1 MSFIKNNIKFLIAM
15 LIVIVL
21 GVFGITYALKIATFN
36 PIGINTTTGNITAS
50 ITYDST
56 NTSTVTSNNKMLP
69 IADTLVTG
77 VDVTDER
84 ILKVKFMVTGSSSNP
99 DNTIYDIS
107 LRNIDMSNALKS
119 EYVKWRLYKNGT
131 LLSDGNFSPTFDTRE
146 NNRLVLTNTQQ
157 DLTTNT
163 DTYVYLMWI
172 SEACTGDLST
182 CDITKNQNKLLG
194 KIFNAQ
200 IKLEASTKT
209 KKTLTRTALSTNSAS
224 MTITNMFT
232 PNKLVENNNVKYRYD
247 TTNNLM
253 EDVDGNIRY
262 YGKSNITTVPA
273 WQSDETVL
281 AFGTYDSEAACLE
294 DFETNYND
302 CSPDVYG
309 YENLGYSDQAKCEAE
324 YDWGTDHNQ
333 ESMTYNEGKQKY
345 CTGTGK
351 HYESVEINNYIYFN
365 CSDYSNQ
372 SSDTCETWRIIG
384 VFDGK
389 VKIMRGS
396 QIGTYAWDNKT
407 TLTGAETNYGK
418 NDWTTARLMKLLN
431 PSDYYETDTN
441 DNGNGQS
448 LYWNAQSGICFSP
461 SSSNATKA
469 CDFTSIGLKNDTTR
483 NLISEETYTIKGFTS
498 STLSY
503 KMFSNIVYDKE
514 RVNGTVYTGRPTAWK
529 GKISLP
535 YVSDYGYATDLNQCQ
550 KSLFDYDISLECAA
564 NNWMKNIITNDGNG
578 WLLTPY
584 SGNTYNV
591 WAMSSSGVYYVSVFD
606 GGLVSG
612 AVGVLPVL
620 YLDSKLV
627 IGSGSGSSSAPY
639 QLTVNG

>member
-36 PIGINTTTGNITAS
+36 PIGINTTAGNITAS

-56 NTSTVTSNNKMLP
+56 NTSTVTSTNKMLP

-182 CDITKNQNKLLG
+182 CDITKNQDKLLG
-194 KIFNAQ
+194 KTFNAQ
-200 IKLEASTKT
+200 IKLEASTKS

-262 YGKSNITTVPA
+262 YGANP
-273 WQSDETVL
+273 
-281 AFGTYDSEAACLE
+281 
-294 DFETNYND
+294 
-302 CSPDVYG
+302 
-309 YENLGYSDQAKCEAE
+309 
-324 YDWGTDHNQ
+324 
-333 ESMTYNEGKQKY
+333 
-345 CTGTGK
+345 
-351 HYESVEINNYIYFN
+351 NNYIYFN

-372 SSDTCETWRIIG
+372 SSSTCETWRIIG
-384 VFDGK
+384 IVDEK
-389 VKIMRGS
+389 MKIIRGS
-396 QIGTYAWDNKT
+396 QIGTYSWDT
-407 TLTGAETNYGK
+407 SDSSTNSGYGV
-418 NDWTTARLMKLLN
+418 NEWSQADLMKLLN
-431 PSDYYETDTN
+431 SGYDSESV
-441 DNGNGQS
+441 GGS
-448 LYWNAQSGICFSP
+448 LYWNAKSGTCYNGSN
-461 SSSNATKA
+461 NATTS
-469 CDFTSIGLKNDTTR
+469 CNFTSTGLKNDTTR
-483 NLISEETYTIKGFTS
+483 NMIAETTYYTRGHNS
-498 STLSY
+498 SSIFVGA
-503 KMFSNIVYDKE
+503 MYDKE
-514 RVNGTVYTGRPTAWK
+514 RVSGTVVSATPTRTLTWTGKVAVAYP
-529 GKISLP
+529 
-535 YVSDYGYATDLNQCQ
+535 SDYGYAADLSLCQ
-550 KSLFDYDISLECAA
+550 KQLGSYNDATCTA
-564 NNWMKNIITNDGNG
+564 NNWMKNIIAPNYG
-578 WLLTPY
+578 WLLTPN
-584 SGNTYNV
+584 SGYAYYAWDVN
-591 WAMSSSGVYYVSVFD
+591 SSGRVNYSDNAYFA
-606 GGLVSG
+606 SG
-612 AVGVLPVL
+612 VAPVL
-620 YLDSKLV
+620 SLISELD
-627 IGSGSGSSSAPY
+627 IGSGSGTSSSPY
-639 QLTVNG
+639 QLSV

>member
-36 PIGINTTTGNITAS
+36 PIGINTTAGNITAS

-99 DNTIYDIS
+99 DNTIYDIA
-107 LRNIDMSNALKS
+107 LRDIDMSNALKS

-182 CDITKNQNKLLG
+182 CDITKNQDKLLG

-200 IKLEASTKT
+200 IKLETSTKS

-232 PNKLVENNNVKYRYD
+232 PNKLVKNNNVKYRYD

-262 YGKSNITTVPA
+262 YGKSNTTTVPA
-273 WQSDETVL
+273 WQSTATETL
-281 AFGTYDSEAACLE
+281 FGTYGSESACLE
-294 DFETNYND
+294 DFETNYNT
-302 CSPDVYG
+302 CSPDVGG
-309 YENLGYSDQAKCEAE
+309 YANYGYSDQATCEAE
-324 YDWGTDHNQ
+324 YDWGSDIVE

-345 CTGTGK
+345 CTGIGQ
-351 HYESVEINNYIYFN
+351 HYEPVEINNYIYFN
-365 CSDYSNQ
+365 CSDYNNQ
-372 SSDTCETWRIIG
+372 SSSTCETWRIIG

-396 QIGTYAWDNKT
+396 QIGTYSWDT
-407 TLTGAETNYGK
+407 SDSSTNSGYGV
-418 NDWTTARLMKLLN
+418 NEWSQADLMKLLN
-431 PSDYYETDTN
+431 SGYDSESV
-441 DNGNGQS
+441 GGS
-448 LYWNAQSGICFSP
+448 LYWNAGKGNCFSEQN
-461 SSSNATKA
+461 NATKS
-469 CDFTSIGLKNDTTR
+469 CDFTSIGLKNDITR
-483 NLISEETYTIKGFTS
+483 NMIAETTYYTRGHNS
-498 STLSY
+498 SSIFVDA
-503 KMFSNIVYDKE
+503 MYDKE
-514 RVNGTVYTGRPTAWK
+514 RVSGTVVNATPPRALTWTGKVA
-529 GKISLP
+529 IP
-535 YVSDYGYATDLNQCQ
+535 YPSDYGYAADLSLCQ
-550 KSLFDYDISLECAA
+550 KQLSAYNDAA
-564 NNWMKNIITNDGNG
+564 CTENNWMKSILAPIDG
-578 WLLTPY
+578 WLLTPKSGIASTAWIVHS
-584 SGNTYNV
+584 SGNVYN
-591 WAMSSSGVYYVSVFD
+591 GVKASYAD
-606 GGLVSG
+606 GV
-612 AVGVLPVL
+612 APVL

-627 IGSGSGSSSAPY
+627 IGSGSGSSSTPY
-639 QLTVNG
+639 QLTVNW

>member
-1 MSFIKNNIKFLIAM
+1 MSFIKSNIKFLIAM

-36 PIGINTTTGNITAS
+36 PIGINTTAGNITAS

-84 ILKVKFMVTGSSSNP
+84 ILKIKFMVTGSSSNP

-131 LLSDGNFSPTFDTRE
+131 LLSEGNFSPSFDTIE

-182 CDITKNQNKLLG
+182 CDITKNQDKLLG
-194 KIFNAQ
+194 KTFNAQ
-200 IKLEASTKT
+200 IKLEASTKS
-209 KKTLTRTALSTNSAS
+209 KKTLTRTAVPTNSAS
-224 MTITNMFT
+224 NKITNKFT

-262 YGKSNITTVPA
+262 YGKSNTTTVPA
-273 WQSDETVL
+273 WQSDATKTIFEIS
-281 AFGTYDSEAACLE
+281 ADSEAACLE
-294 DFETNYND
+294 DFETNYNI
-302 CSPDVYG
+302 CSPDVDG
-309 YENLGYSDQAKCEAE
+309 YENYGYSDQATCEAE
-324 YDWGTDHNQ
+324 YDWGSDMIGEQ
-333 ESMTYNEGKQKY
+333 MTYNEVKQKY

-351 HYESVEINNYIYFN
+351 RYEPVEINNYIYFN

-372 SSDTCETWRIIG
+372 SSSTCETWRIIG

-389 VKIMRGS
+389 VKIMRNEI
-396 QIGTYAWDNKT
+396 IGKYSWDNKNT
-407 TLTGAETNYGK
+407 STGAETANGK

-431 PSDYYETDTN
+431 PSDYYKTDTN

-448 LYWNAQSGICFSP
+448 LYWNAQSGNCFVGEN
-461 SSSNATKA
+461 NATES
-469 CDFTSIGLKNDTTR
+469 CNFTSTGLKNDTTR
-483 NLISEETYTIKGFTS
+483 NLISEETYTIKGHNTPNV
-498 STLSY
+498 
-503 KMFSNIVYDKE
+503 FSNIMYDKE
-514 RVNGTVYTGRPTAWK
+514 RASGTVYTGRPTAWK

-535 YVSDYGYATDLNQCQ
+535 YASDYGYATDLNQCQ
-550 KSLFDYDISLECAA
+550 KTLENYYNPECAA
-564 NNWMKNIITNDGNG
+564 NNWMKNIITNNETNYG
-578 WLLTPY
+578 WLLTPNSNGPGIAWY
-584 SGNTYNV
+584 VYPSGFVNIYN
-591 WAMSSSGVYYVSVFD
+591 AIDASYALGV
-606 GGLVSG
+606 
-612 AVGVLPVL
+612 APVL

>member
-131 LLSDGNFSPTFDTRE
+131 LLSEGNFSPAFDTRE

-182 CDITKNQNKLLG
+182 CDITKNQDKLLG

-209 KKTLTRTALSTNSAS
+209 KKTLTRTALSINSAS

-232 PNKLVENNNVKYRYD
+232 PNKLVENGNSKYRYD

-262 YGKSNITTVPA
+262 YGKSYSTTVPA
-273 WQSDETVL
+273 WQSDATKE
-281 AFGTYDSEAACLE
+281 FGTYDSESACLE
-294 DFETNYND
+294 DFETNYNI
-302 CSPDVYG
+302 CSPNVDG
-309 YENLGYSDQAKCEAE
+309 YENYGYSDQATCEAE
-324 YDWGTDHNQ
+324 YDWGSDMVG

-351 HYESVEINNYIYFN
+351 HYEPVEINNYIYFN

-372 SSDTCETWRIIG
+372 SSSTCELWRIIG

-389 VKIMRGS
+389 VKIIRASIIGS
-396 QIGTYAWDNKT
+396 YSWDNKNAS
-407 TLTGAETNYGK
+407 TGAETVYGK

-431 PSDYYETDTN
+431 PSNYYTIDSN

-448 LYWNAQSGICFSP
+448 LYWNAKSGTCFSGQN
-461 SSSNATKA
+461 NATTS
-469 CDFTSIGLKNDTTR
+469 CNFTSTGLKNDITR
-483 NLISEETYTIKGFTS
+483 NIIAETTYYTRGHDTAGI
-498 STLSY
+498 Y
-503 KMFSNIVYDKE
+503 VDAMYDKE
-514 RVNGTVYTGRPTAWK
+514 RVSGTVKTGRPTTWK

-550 KSLFDYDISLECAA
+550 KTLVFYEDPECAA
-564 NNWMKNIITNDGNG
+564 NNWMKNILAPNAG

-584 SGNTYNV
+584 SGYAGFAWNV
-591 WAMSSSGVYYVSVFD
+591 VSSGLVYDNDYAYSANGVS
-606 GGLVSG
+606 
-612 AVGVLPVL
+612 PVL

>member
-131 LLSDGNFSPTFDTRE
+131 LLSEGNFSPTFDTRE

-182 CDITKNQNKLLG
+182 CDITKNQDKLLG

-200 IKLEASTKT
+200 IKLEASTKS
-209 KKTLTRTALSTNSAS
+209 KKALTRTALSTNSAS
-224 MTITNMFT
+224 MTITNKFS

-262 YGKSNITTVPA
+262 YGKSNTTIGPA
-273 WQSDETVL
+273 WQSDATETL
-281 AFGTYDSEAACLE
+281 FGTYDSESACLE
-294 DFETNYND
+294 DFETNYNT
-302 CSPDVYG
+302 CSPDVDG
-309 YENLGYSDQAKCEAE
+309 YANYGYSDQATCEAE
-324 YDWGTDHNQ
+324 YDWGSDMVE

-345 CTGTGK
+345 CTGIGQ
-351 HYESVEINNYIYFN
+351 HYEPVEINNYIYFN

-372 SSDTCETWRIIG
+372 SSSTCETWRIIG

-396 QIGTYAWDNKT
+396 SIGRYSWDSSASDVNS
-407 TLTGAETNYGK
+407 GYGV
-418 NDWTTARLMKLLN
+418 NEWSQADLMKLLN
-431 PSDYYETDTN
+431 SGYDSESV
-441 DNGNGQS
+441 GGS
-448 LYWNAQSGICFSP
+448 LYWNAKSGTCYNNMKNTTTSC
-461 SSSNATKA
+461 N
-469 CDFTSIGLKNDTTR
+469 FTSTGLKNDITR
-483 NLISEETYTIKGFTS
+483 NLIAETTYYTRGHNSESIFVDA
-498 STLSY
+498 
-503 KMFSNIVYDKE
+503 MYDKE
-514 RVNGTVYTGRPTAWK
+514 RVSGTVVDTTSPRTLTWTGKVA
-529 GKISLP
+529 IP
-535 YVSDYGYATDLNQCQ
+535 YPSDYGYAADLSLCQ
-550 KSLFDYDISLECAA
+550 QTLIKYNDSTCTA
-564 NNWMKNIITNDGNG
+564 NNWMKSILAPNYG
-578 WLLTPY
+578 WLLTPA
-584 SGNTYNV
+584 SGNAYFAWRV
-591 WAMSSSGVYYVSVFD
+591 DLSGGIYGNGSAYFARVV
-606 GGLVSG
+606 
-612 AVGVLPVL
+612 APVL

-639 QLTVNG
+639 QLTVNW

>member
-182 CDITKNQNKLLG
+182 CDITKNQDKLLG
-194 KIFNAQ
+194 KTFNAQ
-200 IKLEASTKT
+200 IKLEASTKS
-209 KKTLTRTALSTNSAS
+209 KKTLTRTAAPTNSAS
-224 MTITNMFT
+224 MTITNKFT

-262 YGKSNITTVPA
+262 YGA
-273 WQSDETVL
+273 
-281 AFGTYDSEAACLE
+281 
-294 DFETNYND
+294 
-302 CSPDVYG
+302 SPD
-309 YENLGYSDQAKCEAE
+309 
-324 YDWGTDHNQ
+324 
-333 ESMTYNEGKQKY
+333 
-345 CTGTGK
+345 
-351 HYESVEINNYIYFN
+351 NYIYFN

-396 QIGTYAWDNKT
+396 SLGRYSWDSSDSTINE
-407 TLTGAETNYGK
+407 GRGVNEWSQA
-418 NDWTTARLMKLLN
+418 DLMKLLN
-431 PSDYYETDTN
+431 SGYDSESV
-441 DNGNGQS
+441 GGS
-448 LYWNAQSGICFSP
+448 LYWNAKSGTCY
-461 SSSNATKA
+461 SSLSNSTKT
-469 CDFTSIGLKNDTTR
+469 CDFTSTGLKNDATR
-483 NLISEETYTIKGFTS
+483 NLIAETTYYTRGHDS
-498 STLSY
+498 SSIFVDT
-503 KMFSNIVYDKE
+503 MYDKE
-514 RVNGTVYTGRPTAWK
+514 RVSGTVITEVIPTRTLTWT
-529 GKISLP
+529 GKIAVAYP
-535 YVSDYGYATDLNQCQ
+535 SDYGYAADLSLCQ
-550 KSLFDYDISLECAA
+550 KQLNSYNDATCTA
-564 NNWMKNIITNDGNG
+564 NNWMYNIITNNGAKTG
-578 WLLTPY
+578 WLLTPSSVLAYVAWYVNPLGNVNPYRAY
-584 SGNTYNV
+584 SAYEV
-591 WAMSSSGVYYVSVFD
+591 V
-606 GGLVSG
+606 
-612 AVGVLPVL
+612 PVL
-620 YLDSKLV
+620 SLNSELG
-627 IGSGSGSSSAPY
+627 IGSGSGTSSSPY
-639 QLTVNG
+639 QLSV

>member
-69 IADTLVTG
+69 ITDTLVTG
-77 VDVTDER
+77 ADVTDER

-99 DNTIYDIS
+99 DNTIYDIA
-107 LRNIDMSNALKS
+107 LRDIDMSNALKS

-131 LLSDGNFSPTFDTRE
+131 LLSEGNFSPTFDTRE

-182 CDITKNQNKLLG
+182 CDITKNQDKLLG

-224 MTITNMFT
+224 MTITNKFT

-262 YGKSNITTVPA
+262 YGANP
-273 WQSDETVL
+273 
-281 AFGTYDSEAACLE
+281 
-294 DFETNYND
+294 
-302 CSPDVYG
+302 
-309 YENLGYSDQAKCEAE
+309 
-324 YDWGTDHNQ
+324 
-333 ESMTYNEGKQKY
+333 
-345 CTGTGK
+345 
-351 HYESVEINNYIYFN
+351 NNYIYFN

-372 SSDTCETWRIIG
+372 TSSTCETWRIIG

-396 QIGTYAWDNKT
+396 QIGKYSWDT
-407 TLTGAETNYGK
+407 SDSSTNSGSGV
-418 NDWTTARLMKLLN
+418 NEWSQADLMKLLN
-431 PSDYYETDTN
+431 SGYDSESV
-441 DNGNGQS
+441 GGS
-448 LYWNAQSGICFSP
+448 LYWNAKRGTCYNGGN
-461 SSSNATKA
+461 NATTS
-469 CDFTSIGLKNDTTR
+469 CDFTSTGLKNDTTR
-483 NLISEETYTIKGFTS
+483 NMIAETTYYTRGHNNS
-498 STLSY
+498 SIFVGA
-503 KMFSNIVYDKE
+503 MYDKE
-514 RVNGTVYTGRPTAWK
+514 RVSGTVVSATPTRTLTWTGKVAVAYP
-529 GKISLP
+529 
-535 YVSDYGYATDLNQCQ
+535 SDYGYAADLSLCQ
-550 KSLFDYDISLECAA
+550 KQLGSYNDATCTA
-564 NNWMKNIITNDGNG
+564 NNWMKNIIVPNYG
-578 WLLTPY
+578 WLLTPN
-584 SGNTYNV
+584 SGRANDAWFVN
-591 WAMSSSGVYYVSVFD
+591 SSGSVDNNYGNAYYA
-606 GGLVSG
+606 GGV
-612 AVGVLPVL
+612 APVL
-620 YLDSKLV
+620 SLTSELD
-627 IGSGSGSSSAPY
+627 IGSGSGTSSSPY
-639 QLTVNG
+639 QLSV

>member
-131 LLSDGNFSPTFDTRE
+131 LLSEGNFSPTFDTRE

-182 CDITKNQNKLLG
+182 CDITKNQDKLLG

-200 IKLEASTKT
+200 IKLEASTKS

-232 PNKLVENNNVKYRYD
+232 PNKLVENGNSKYRYD

-262 YGKSNITTVPA
+262 YGKSNTTIVPA

-294 DFETNYND
+294 DFEINYNT
-302 CSPDVYG
+302 CSPDVDG
-309 YENLGYSDQAKCEAE
+309 YENYGYSDQATCEAE
-324 YDWGTDHNQ
+324 YDWGSDWTVG
-333 ESMTYNEGKQKY
+333 SMTYNEGKQKY
-345 CTGTGK
+345 CTGTGNRA
-351 HYESVEINNYIYFN
+351 EPAEINNYIYFN

-372 SSDTCETWRIIG
+372 SSSTCELWRIIG

-396 QIGTYAWDNKT
+396 QIGTYSWDTSDSGTNS
-407 TLTGAETNYGK
+407 GAGVNEWSQA
-418 NDWTTARLMKLLN
+418 DLMKLLN
-431 PSDYYETDTN
+431 SGYDSEN
-441 DNGNGQS
+441 VGGS
-448 LYWNAQSGICFSP
+448 LYWNAKSGTCYNNGN
-461 SSSNATKA
+461 NATKS
-469 CDFTSIGLKNDTTR
+469 CDFTSTGLKNDTTR
-483 NLISEETYTIKGFTS
+483 NLIAETTYYTRGHNSVTIFVDD
-498 STLSY
+498 
-503 KMFSNIVYDKE
+503 MYDKE
-514 RVNGTVYTGRPTAWK
+514 RVSGTVYDSTRTTTWTGKVA
-529 GKISLP
+529 IP
-535 YVSDYGYATDLNQCQ
+535 YPSDYGYAADLSLCQ
-550 KSLFDYDISLECAA
+550 KQLSAYYDATCTV
-564 NNWMKNIITNDGNG
+564 NNWMKNIVANNGGIFG
-578 WLLTPY
+578 WLLTPTSDY
-584 SGNTYNV
+584 ANTAWYVHSPGRVNGNV
-591 WAMSSSGVYYVSVFD
+591 VSSAFGV
-606 GGLVSG
+606 
-612 AVGVLPVL
+612 APVL

>member
-131 LLSDGNFSPTFDTRE
+131 LLSEGNFSPAFDIKE

-182 CDITKNQNKLLG
+182 CDITKNQDKLLG

-209 KKTLTRTALSTNSAS
+209 KKALTRTAISTSTAS
-224 MTITNMFT
+224 MTITNKFS
-232 PNKLVENNNVKYRYD
+232 PDKLVENGNTKYRYD

-262 YGKSNITTVPA
+262 YGA
-273 WQSDETVL
+273 
-281 AFGTYDSEAACLE
+281 
-294 DFETNYND
+294 
-302 CSPDVYG
+302 SP
-309 YENLGYSDQAKCEAE
+309 
-324 YDWGTDHNQ
+324 
-333 ESMTYNEGKQKY
+333 
-345 CTGTGK
+345 
-351 HYESVEINNYIYFN
+351 NNYIYFN

-372 SSDTCETWRIIG
+372 SSSTCETWRIIG
-384 VFDGK
+384 VFDGN

-396 QIGTYAWDNKT
+396 QIGTYSWDTSDSSINS
-407 TLTGAETNYGK
+407 GYGV
-418 NDWTTARLMKLLN
+418 NEWSQADLMKLLN
-431 PSDYYETDTN
+431 SGYEN
-441 DNGNGQS
+441 ESVGGS
-448 LYWNAQSGICFSP
+448 LYWNAKSGTCYNGQN
-461 SSSNATKA
+461 NATTS
-469 CDFTSIGLKNDTTR
+469 CNFTSTGLKNDTTR
-483 NLISEETYTIKGFTS
+483 NLIEETTYYTRGYNS
-498 STLSY
+498 SGIY
-503 KMFSNIVYDKE
+503 VGAMYDKE
-514 RVNGTVYTGRPTAWK
+514 RVSGTVITGVTPTRTLTWT
-529 GKISLP
+529 GKVAILYP
-535 YVSDYGYATDLNQCQ
+535 SDYGYAADLSLCQ
-550 KSLFDYDISLECAA
+550 QTLINYNNSTCTA
-564 NNWMKNIITNDGNG
+564 NNWMKNIVTNNGANYG

-584 SGNTYNV
+584 SGIAYYAWIV
-591 WAMSSSGVYYVSVFD
+591 YSSGLVNYRNLASYA
-606 GGLVSG
+606 GGV
-612 AVGVLPVL
+612 VPVL
-620 YLDSKLV
+620 SLTSELD
-627 IGSGSGSSSAPY
+627 IGSGTGTSSSPY
-639 QLTVNG
+639 QLSV

>member
-131 LLSDGNFSPTFDTRE
+131 LLSEGNFSPAFDIKE

-172 SEACTGDLST
+172 SEACTGDLSI
-182 CDITKNQNKLLG
+182 CDITKDQDKLLG

-200 IKLEASTKT
+200 IKLEASTKS
-209 KKTLTRTALSTNSAS
+209 KKTLTRTAISTNSAS
-224 MTITNMFT
+224 MTITNKFT
-232 PNKLVENNNVKYRYD
+232 PNKLVENGNLKYRYD

-262 YGKSNITTVPA
+262 YGKSNTTIGPA
-273 WQSDETVL
+273 WQSDATKTLFE
-281 AFGTYDSEAACLE
+281 TYDSESACLE
-294 DFETNYND
+294 DFETNYNI
-302 CSPDVYG
+302 CSPDVDG
-309 YENLGYSDQAKCEAE
+309 YENYGYSDQATCEAE
-324 YDWGTDHNQ
+324 YDWGSDAIE

-345 CTGTGK
+345 CTGTGN
-351 HYESVEINNYIYFN
+351 HAEPAEINNYIYFN

-372 SSDTCETWRIIG
+372 SSSTCETWRIIG

-396 QIGTYAWDNKT
+396 IIGTYSWDNKNT
-407 TLTGAETNYGK
+407 STGAESANGK

-431 PSDYYETDTN
+431 PSDYYKTDTN

-448 LYWNAQSGICFSP
+448 LYWNAQSGTCFAGSG
-461 SSSNATKA
+461 NATKT
-469 CDFTSIGLKNDTTR
+469 CNFTSTGLKNDTTR
-483 NLISEETYTIKGFTS
+483 NLISEETYTIKGHSTS
-498 STLSY
+498 NV
-503 KMFSNIVYDKE
+503 FSNIMYDKE
-514 RVNGTVYTGRPTAWK
+514 RASGTVYTGRPIAWK
-529 GKISLP
+529 GRISLP
-535 YVSDYGYATDLNQCQ
+535 YASDYGYATDLNQCQ
-550 KSLFDYDISLECAA
+550 KTLYSYENPECAA
-564 NNWMKNIITNDGNG
+564 NNWMKNILGTSSYG
-578 WLLTPY
+578 WLLTPG
-584 SGNTYNV
+584 SGDASYAWV
-591 WAMSSSGVYYVSVFD
+591 VDSSGYVYGNGAY
-606 GGLVSG
+606 GASG
-612 AVGVLPVL
+612 VAPVL

>member
-99 DNTIYDIS
+99 DNTIYDIA
-107 LRNIDMSNALKS
+107 LRDIDMSNALKS

-131 LLSDGNFSPTFDTRE
+131 LLSEGNFSPTFDTRE
-146 NNRLVLTNTQQ
+146 NNRLILTNTQQ

-182 CDITKNQNKLLG
+182 CDITKNQDKLLG

-200 IKLEASTKT
+200 IKLEANTKA

-224 MTITNMFT
+224 MTITNKFT
-232 PNKLVENNNVKYRYD
+232 PNKLVENNSVKYRYD

-262 YGKSNITTVPA
+262 YGA
-273 WQSDETVL
+273 
-281 AFGTYDSEAACLE
+281 
-294 DFETNYND
+294 
-302 CSPDVYG
+302 SPD
-309 YENLGYSDQAKCEAE
+309 
-324 YDWGTDHNQ
+324 
-333 ESMTYNEGKQKY
+333 
-345 CTGTGK
+345 
-351 HYESVEINNYIYFN
+351 NYIYFN

-372 SSDTCETWRIIG
+372 TSSTCETWRIIG

-396 QIGTYAWDNKT
+396 QIGTYSWDNKNAS
-407 TLTGAETNYGK
+407 TGAETAYGK

-431 PSDYYETDTN
+431 PNDYYTIDSN
-441 DNGNGQS
+441 DSGNGQS
-448 LYWNAQSGICFSP
+448 LYWNAQSGTCFSGQN
-461 SSSNATKA
+461 NATTS
-469 CDFTSIGLKNDTTR
+469 CDFTSTGLKNDTTR
-483 NLISEETYTIKGFTS
+483 NLIAETTYYTRGYGNS
-498 STLSY
+498 
-503 KMFSNIVYDKE
+503 MNIYVDVMYDKE
-514 RVNGTVYTGRPTAWK
+514 RVSGTIYTGGSTSWI
-529 GKISLP
+529 GKVAVAYP
-535 YVSDYGYATDLNQCQ
+535 SDYGYAVDLSLCQ
-550 KSLFDYDISLECAA
+550 KKLFFYNDATCTA
-564 NNWMKNIITNDGNG
+564 NNWMRNIVTNNGTKSG
-578 WLLTPY
+578 WLLTPR
-584 SGNTYNV
+584 SGDADYA
-591 WAMSSSGVYYVSVFD
+591 W
-606 GGLVSG
+606 
-612 AVGVLPVL
+612 GVLTTGHVRGNIYAYLAQGVVPVL
-620 YLDSKLV
+620 SLISELD
-627 IGSGSGSSSAPY
+627 IGSGTGTSSSPY
-639 QLTVNG
+639 QLLTN

>member
-36 PIGINTTTGNITAS
+36 PIGINTTAGNITAS

-131 LLSDGNFSPTFDTRE
+131 LLSEGNFSPTFDTRE

-182 CDITKNQNKLLG
+182 CDITKNQDKLLG
-194 KIFNAQ
+194 KTFNAQ
-200 IKLEASTKT
+200 IKLEASTKS
-209 KKTLTRTALSTNSAS
+209 KKALTRTALSTNSAS
-224 MTITNMFT
+224 MTITNKFT
-232 PNKLVENNNVKYRYD
+232 PNKLVENGNSKYRYD

-262 YGKSNITTVPA
+262 YGA
-273 WQSDETVL
+273 
-281 AFGTYDSEAACLE
+281 
-294 DFETNYND
+294 
-302 CSPDVYG
+302 SP
-309 YENLGYSDQAKCEAE
+309 
-324 YDWGTDHNQ
+324 
-333 ESMTYNEGKQKY
+333 
-345 CTGTGK
+345 
-351 HYESVEINNYIYFN
+351 NNYIYFN

-372 SSDTCETWRIIG
+372 TSSTCETWRIIG

-396 QIGTYAWDNKT
+396 VIGSYSWDSSASSTNSG
-407 TLTGAETNYGK
+407 TGVNEWSQA
-418 NDWTTARLMKLLN
+418 DLMKLLN
-431 PSDYYETDTN
+431 SGYDSESV
-441 DNGNGQS
+441 GGS
-448 LYWNAQSGICFSP
+448 LYWNAKSGTCY
-461 SSSNATKA
+461 SNNNNKTKA
-469 CDFTSIGLKNDTTR
+469 CDFTSTGLKNDTTR
-483 NLISEETYTIKGFTS
+483 NMIAETTYYTRGYDNNQIFVDA
-498 STLSY
+498 
-503 KMFSNIVYDKE
+503 MYDKE
-514 RVNGTVYTGRPTAWK
+514 RVSGAVISPTRTLTWTGKVA
-529 GKISLP
+529 IP
-535 YVSDYGYATDLNQCQ
+535 YPSDYGYAADLSLCQ
-550 KSLFDYDISLECAA
+550 KQLGYYYDATCTA
-564 NNWMKNIITNDGNG
+564 NNWMLNIVTNNGGNLG
-578 WLLTPY
+578 WLLTPNSNGPGIAWY
-584 SGNTYNV
+584 V
-591 WAMSSSGVYYVSVFD
+591 DSSGRVDTSDFAYLAFGVS
-606 GGLVSG
+606 
-612 AVGVLPVL
+612 PVL

>member
-1 MSFIKNNIKFLIAM
+1 MNFIKNNIKFLIAM

-36 PIGINTTTGNITAS
+36 PIGINTTAGNITAS

-77 VDVTDER
+77 IDVTDER
-84 ILKVKFMVTGSSSNP
+84 VLKVKFMVTGSSSNP
-99 DNTIYDIS
+99 DNTIYDIA
-107 LRNIDMSNALKS
+107 LRDIDMSNALKS

-131 LLSDGNFSPTFDTRE
+131 LLSEGNFSPSFDTIE

-182 CDITKNQNKLLG
+182 CDITKNQDKLLG

-200 IKLEASTKT
+200 IKLEASTKS
-209 KKTLTRTALSTNSAS
+209 KKTLTRTAVPTNSAS
-224 MTITNMFT
+224 NKITNKFT

-262 YGKSNITTVPA
+262 YGA
-273 WQSDETVL
+273 
-281 AFGTYDSEAACLE
+281 
-294 DFETNYND
+294 
-302 CSPDVYG
+302 SP
-309 YENLGYSDQAKCEAE
+309 
-324 YDWGTDHNQ
+324 
-333 ESMTYNEGKQKY
+333 
-345 CTGTGK
+345 
-351 HYESVEINNYIYFN
+351 NNYIYFN

-372 SSDTCETWRIIG
+372 SDSTCEKWRIIG

-389 VKIMRGS
+389 VKIMRNEI
-396 QIGTYAWDNKT
+396 IGKYSWDNKDNT
-407 TLTGAETNYGK
+407 TGAETIGGK

-431 PSDYYETDTN
+431 PSDYYEVDSN

-448 LYWNAQSGICFSP
+448 LYWNSQSGTCFAGQN
-461 SSSNATKA
+461 NATEA
-469 CDFTSIGLKNDTTR
+469 CDFTSTGIKNDDTR
-483 NLISEETYTIKGFTS
+483 NMISESMWYLRGWNSESVYSDQIYEYERTKGS
-498 STLSY
+498 
-503 KMFSNIVYDKE
+503 VYS
-514 RVNGTVYTGRPTAWK
+514 GRPTSWK
-529 GKISLP
+529 GKIALAYP
-535 YVSDYGYATDLNQCQ
+535 SDYGYAADLNLCNQT
-550 KSLFDYDISLECAA
+550 LANYDNSTCTA
-564 NNWMKNIITNDGNG
+564 NNWMKNIITNKDSSFG
-578 WLLTPY
+578 WLLTINSKSKVSAWFVIINGMVSPSASPQSPSMLY
-584 SGNTYNV
+584 ASF
-591 WAMSSSGVYYVSVFD
+591 GVT
-606 GGLVSG
+606 
-612 AVGVLPVL
+612 PVL
-620 YLDSKLV
+620 SLSSELD

>member
-36 PIGINTTTGNITAS
+36 PIGINTTAGNITAS

-131 LLSDGNFSPTFDTRE
+131 LLSKGNFSPTFDTRE

-182 CDITKNQNKLLG
+182 CDITKNQDKLLG

-200 IKLEASTKT
+200 IKLEASTKA

-232 PNKLVENNNVKYRYD
+232 PNKLVKNNNVKYRYD

-262 YGKSNITTVPA
+262 YGA
-273 WQSDETVL
+273 
-281 AFGTYDSEAACLE
+281 
-294 DFETNYND
+294 
-302 CSPDVYG
+302 SP
-309 YENLGYSDQAKCEAE
+309 
-324 YDWGTDHNQ
+324 
-333 ESMTYNEGKQKY
+333 
-345 CTGTGK
+345 
-351 HYESVEINNYIYFN
+351 NNYIYFN
-365 CSDYSNQ
+365 CSDYKNQ
-372 SSDTCETWRIIG
+372 TSSTCETWRIIG

-389 VKIMRGS
+389 VKIMRSS
-396 QIGTYAWDNKT
+396 QIGEYSWDNKNAD
-407 TLTGAETNYGK
+407 TGAETIYGK
-418 NDWTTARLMKLLN
+418 NDWNTARLMKLLN
-431 PSDYYETDTN
+431 PNNYYTIDSN
-441 DNGNGQS
+441 DNGHGQR
-448 LYWNAQSGICFSP
+448 LYWNAQSGTCFSGQN
-461 SSSNATKA
+461 NATRS
-469 CDFTSIGLKNDTTR
+469 CDFTSTGLKNDITR
-483 NLISEETYTIKGFTS
+483 NMIAETTYYTRGH
-498 STLSY
+498 STP
-503 KMFSNIVYDKE
+503 NIFVDAMYDKE
-514 RVNGTVYTGRPTAWK
+514 RVSGTVVNATPPRTLTWTGKVAVAYP
-529 GKISLP
+529 
-535 YVSDYGYATDLNQCQ
+535 SDYGYAADLSLCQ
-550 KSLFDYDISLECAA
+550 QTLVNYDNSTCTA
-564 NNWMKNIITNDGNG
+564 NNWMKSIITNKGANAG
-578 WLLTPY
+578 WLLTPHSGYAYHAWYVSSPGNVNNSY
-584 SGNTYNV
+584 SGVHIAADVVPVLSLTSELDIRSGTGT
-591 WAMSSSGVYYVSVFD
+591 SSS
-606 GGLVSG
+606 
-612 AVGVLPVL
+612 
-620 YLDSKLV
+620 
-627 IGSGSGSSSAPY
+627 PY
-639 QLTVNG
+639 QLLID

>member
-1 MSFIKNNIKFLIAM
+1 MRFIKNNIKFLIAM
-15 LIVIVL
+15 ILVITL
-21 GVFGITYALKIATFN
+21 GIFGITYALKIATFN
-36 PIGINTTTGNITAS
+36 PIALNTTTGNITAS

-131 LLSDGNFSPTFDTRE
+131 LLSEGNFSPIFDTRE

-182 CDITKNQNKLLG
+182 CDITKNQDKLLG
-194 KIFNAQ
+194 KTFNAQ
-200 IKLEASTKT
+200 IKLEASTKS

-232 PNKLVENNNVKYRYD
+232 PNKLVEDNNVKYRYD

-262 YGKSNITTVPA
+262 YGKSNTTIVPA
-273 WQSDETVL
+273 WQSDATETL
-281 AFGTYDSEAACLE
+281 FGTYDSESACLE
-294 DFETNYND
+294 DFETSYNT
-302 CSPDVYG
+302 CSPDVDG
-309 YENLGYSDQAKCEAE
+309 YENYGYSDQATCEAE
-324 YDWGTDHNQ
+324 YDWGTGMNQ

-345 CTGTGK
+345 CTGTVNRA
-351 HYESVEINNYIYFN
+351 EPAEINNYIYFN

-372 SSDTCETWRIIG
+372 SSSTCETWRIIG

-396 QIGTYAWDNKT
+396 IIGTYSWDNKNT
-407 TLTGAETNYGK
+407 STGAETDYGK
-418 NDWTTARLMKLLN
+418 NDWTTARLMRLLN
-431 PSDYYETDTN
+431 PSDYYKNDTN

-448 LYWNAQSGICFSP
+448 LYWNAQSGTCFSGQN
-461 SSSNATKA
+461 NATTS
-469 CDFTSIGLKNDTTR
+469 CDFTSTGLKNDTTR
-483 NLISEETYTIKGFTS
+483 NLIAETTYYTRGNNDFGLAANS
-498 STLSY
+498 
-503 KMFSNIVYDKE
+503 MYDKE
-514 RVNGTVYTGRPTAWK
+514 RVSGTVYDSTRSTTWT
-529 GKISLP
+529 GKIAIP
-535 YVSDYGYATDLNQCQ
+535 YVSDYDYAYALSSYYEFAEFNWI
-550 KSLFDYDISLECAA
+550 KDIVT
-564 NNWMKNIITNDGNG
+564 NNGANDGWFLIPRSNSNDVF
-578 WLLTPY
+578 Y
-584 SGNTYNV
+584 VN
-591 WAMSSSGVYYVSVFD
+591 SSGDNYDSAYN
-606 GGLVSG
+606 
-612 AVGVLPVL
+612 AYGVAPVL
-620 YLDSKLV
+620 SLTSELV

>member
-84 ILKVKFMVTGSSSNP
+84 ILKIKFMVTGSSSNP

-107 LRNIDMSNALKS
+107 LRDIDMSNALKS
-119 EYVKWRLYKNGT
+119 EYVKWRLYKNNT
-131 LLSDGNFSPTFDTRE
+131 LLSEGNFSPTFDTRE
-146 NNRLVLTNTQQ
+146 NNRLILTNTQQ

-182 CDITKNQNKLLG
+182 CDITKNQDKLLG

-224 MTITNMFT
+224 MTITNKFT

-262 YGKSNITTVPA
+262 YGA
-273 WQSDETVL
+273 
-281 AFGTYDSEAACLE
+281 
-294 DFETNYND
+294 
-302 CSPDVYG
+302 SP
-309 YENLGYSDQAKCEAE
+309 
-324 YDWGTDHNQ
+324 
-333 ESMTYNEGKQKY
+333 
-345 CTGTGK
+345 
-351 HYESVEINNYIYFN
+351 NNYIYFN
-365 CSDYSNQ
+365 CSDYNNQ
-372 SSDTCETWRIIG
+372 SSSTCETWRIIG

-389 VKIMRGS
+389 VKIMRNES
-396 QIGTYAWDNKT
+396 IGDYSWDSSDSS
-407 TLTGAETNYGK
+407 TNSG
-418 NDWTTARLMKLLN
+418 NGVSDWPQADLMKLLN
-431 PSDYYETDTN
+431 SGYDSESV
-441 DNGNGQS
+441 GGS
-448 LYWNAQSGICFSP
+448 LYWNAKSGTCYNGQ
-461 SSSNATKA
+461 SNATIS
-469 CDFTSIGLKNDTTR
+469 CNFTSIGLKNDTTR
-483 NLISEETYTIKGFTS
+483 NLISKELYYMRGANNEYVNVT
-498 STLSY
+498 
-503 KMFSNIVYDKE
+503 YDKE
-514 RVNGTVYTGRPTAWK
+514 RVSGTVASGITTTWV
-529 GKISLP
+529 GKVAVP
-535 YVSDYGYATDLNQCQ
+535 YPSDYGYAADL
-550 KSLFDYDISLECAA
+550 SLCKKKLSSYIEATCTS
-564 NNWMKNIITNDGNG
+564 NNWMKSILTNNGVNAG
-578 WLLTPY
+578 WLLAPLDTVFVWTVY
-584 SGNTYNV
+584 LSGSVTLNFGIPHVANV
-591 WAMSSSGVYYVSVFD
+591 VT
-606 GGLVSG
+606 
-612 AVGVLPVL
+612 PVL
-620 YLDSKLV
+620 SLNFELG
-627 IGSGSGSSSAPY
+627 IGSGTGTSSSPY
-639 QLTVNG
+639 QLSV

>member
-36 PIGINTTTGNITAS
+36 PIGINTTAGNITAS

-77 VDVTDER
+77 VDVTNER

-131 LLSDGNFSPTFDTRE
+131 LLSEGNFSPAFDIKE

-182 CDITKNQNKLLG
+182 CDITKNQDKLLG

-200 IKLEASTKT
+200 IKLEASTKS

-224 MTITNMFT
+224 MTITNKFT

-253 EDVDGNIRY
+253 EDIDGNIRY
-262 YGKSNITTVPA
+262 YGA
-273 WQSDETVL
+273 
-281 AFGTYDSEAACLE
+281 
-294 DFETNYND
+294 
-302 CSPDVYG
+302 SP
-309 YENLGYSDQAKCEAE
+309 
-324 YDWGTDHNQ
+324 
-333 ESMTYNEGKQKY
+333 
-345 CTGTGK
+345 
-351 HYESVEINNYIYFN
+351 NNYIYFN
-365 CSDYSNQ
+365 CSDYNNQ
-372 SSDTCETWRIIG
+372 SSSTCETWRIIG
-384 VFDGK
+384 VFDGN

-396 QIGTYAWDNKT
+396 QIGKYSWDSSAS
-407 TLTGAETNYGK
+407 GTNSGSGV
-418 NDWTTARLMKLLN
+418 NEWSQADLMKLLN
-431 PSDYYETDTN
+431 SGYDSESV
-441 DNGNGQS
+441 GGS
-448 LYWNAQSGICFSP
+448 LYWNAKSGTCYNGRN
-461 SSSNATKA
+461 NATTS
-469 CDFTSIGLKNDTTR
+469 CNFTSTGLKNDTTR
-483 NLISEETYTIKGFTS
+483 NMIAETTYYTRGHNS
-498 STLSY
+498 SSIY
-503 KMFSNIVYDKE
+503 VDAMYDKE
-514 RVNGTVYTGRPTAWK
+514 RVSGTVITGVTPTRTLTWT
-529 GKISLP
+529 GKVAIP
-535 YVSDYGYATDLNQCQ
+535 YSSDYGYAADLSLCQ
-550 KSLFDYDISLECAA
+550 QTLVNYDNSICTA
-564 NNWMKNIITNDGNG
+564 NNWMKEIVVPNYG

-584 SGNTYNV
+584 SGTAYLAWNV
-591 WAMSSSGVYYVSVFD
+591 RSGGYVDYSTGNACD
-606 GGLVSG
+606 
-612 AVGVLPVL
+612 AYGVAPVL
-620 YLDSKLV
+620 SLTSELD
-627 IGSGSGSSSAPY
+627 IGSGSGTSSSPY
-639 QLTVNG
+639 QLSV